1 MLPRWLMGNRDS
13 ARLNPKERYIRK
25 IDSLDRHLASFTP
38 RSDQQTVIEKIR
50 QLSEVLIYCDRHQ
63 PELLGYFLEKQIHH
77 RFFGLL
83 NQNMPTEVL
92 LQFLQT
98 LSIIVDSVKNEN
110 FMYYLLSNNYI
121 NKIIK
126 LRFDGTSDEVLA
138 YYVSFLKTLSLK
150 LTPDA
155 VPFFFNVKSHDFPL
169 YTSAIRY
176 FDHEDTMIRIAVK
189 SITLN
194 VYKSANEPMLQFIT
208 QNPSCRTYFNDLVR
222 SIRTKHDLVCS
233 LVKPPEL
240 TQRDHSLDATYS
252 QINQILEEHLETIA
266 YINDILGLGIS
277 VINLVLA
284 QSLLT
289 ELLYPVFWSN
299 LVSYR
304 VGKSDDSMRSQAHVS
319 LVFLN
324 HLVMTLKYPSV
335 INEVATLLFSEEYP
349 ATSALDSTEG
359 TAPAIDVTTYL
370 GTGSQDRLTMPFLCL
385 CFFLLRNK
393 AIGPSVLAQTTL
405 CPRRFTRTKD
415 ILHSLMGSADA
426 HTSDS
431 LSQSTSHGCEEEC
444 TCVFSH
450 QHPLYTGL
458 VDYLTA
464 GLTCRTITIDL
475 CAVVLLELI
484 RSADPLHVVCSQHT
498 SQLQATL
505 AHSHDVLNRYLARE
519 DSSLGAL
526 AKLLDGL
533 NMDTF
538 EQRMFNAILEASITF
553 PNPKQKGGVSENG
566 DWRTVPSENHELNQA
581 VHMGFFAAQLLR
593 GPAAVILDKNNKG
606 ISSVS
611 APLHDFYPR
620 LKEKQILVLD
630 KYPHIPVTVQIR
642 SSSREFTG
650 FVLSDEAYDL
660 VLVEPLADLPGQVSI
675 VVAASLADLRVERPL
690 QLRRSQTTTALLR
703 IARPT
708 SPTGGLAEPKVERT
722 LGHDLH
728 IQGEYCRPGFAHTG
742 SIRTHTLELTL
753 RLNDGETTLFMEK
766 RLRASRDAARK
777 RFVEVVRQCL
787 FLD

>member
-1 MLPRWLMGNRDS
+1 
-13 ARLNPKERYIRK
+13 
-25 IDSLDRHLASFTP
+25 
-38 RSDQQTVIEKIR
+38 
-50 QLSEVLIYCDRHQ
+50 
-63 PELLGYFLEKQIHH
+63 
-77 RFFGLL
+77 
-83 NQNMPTEVL
+83 MPTEVV

-98 LSIIVDSVKNEN
+98 LSIIVDSIKTEN

-126 LRFDGTSDEVLA
+126 LRFDGTGDEVLA

-155 VPFFFNVKSHDFPL
+155 IHFFFNVKSHDFPL

-208 QNPSCRTYFNDLVR
+208 QHPSCRTYFNDLVR
-222 SIRTKHDLVCS
+222 SIRTKHDLVCN

-240 TQRDHSLDATYS
+240 SQRAHSLDATYS

-289 ELLYPVFWSN
+289 ELLYPVFRSN
-299 LVSYR
+299 LVGYR
-304 VGKSDDSMRSQAHVS
+304 AGKSDDSAQGRAHVS
-319 LVFLN
+319 LVFLS

-335 INEVATLLFSEEYP
+335 INKVVTLLFIEEYP

-359 TAPAIDVTTYL
+359 TAPAIEVTTYL

-415 ILHSLMGSADA
+415 ILHSLKGSADA
-426 HTSDS
+426 HASDP
-431 LSQSTSHGCEEEC
+431 LPRSTSPGREAKCP
-444 TCVFSH
+444 CVFFH

-458 VDYLTA
+458 VDYLTG

-484 RSADPLHVVCSQHT
+484 WSTEPLHLVCSQHT

-505 AHSHDVLNRYLARE
+505 AHSHDTLNRYLAKE
-519 DSSLGAL
+519 ENNLSTL

-533 NMDTF
+533 NMETF

-553 PNPKQKGGVSENG
+553 PNPKQQNG
-566 DWRTVPSENHELNQA
+566 ASGNDDWRSIPTESRQLDQA
-581 VHMGFFAAQLLR
+581 VHMGFFATQLLR
-593 GPAAVILDKNNKG
+593 GPTAVTLVKNNKG
-606 ISSVS
+606 IPSVS
-611 APLHDFYPR
+611 MALQDLYPR
-620 LKEKQILVLD
+620 LKEKQVLVLD
-630 KYPHIPVTVQIR
+630 KHPHIPITVHIR
-642 SSSREFTG
+642 SPSREFTG
-650 FVLSDEAYDL
+650 FILSDEAYDL
-660 VLVEPLADLPGQVSI
+660 VLVEPSVDFPGQVSI
-675 VVAASLADLRVERPL
+675 VVTASLADLWVVRPL
-690 QLRRSQTTTALLR
+690 REPSQTTTTLSW
-703 IARPT
+703 ITRPS
-708 SPTGGLAEPKVERT
+708 SPTGGPTEPKIERVP
-722 LGHDLH
+722 GRYLH
-728 IQGEYCRPGFAHTG
+728 IQGQYCRPGFAHTG
-742 SIRTHTLELTL
+742 SIRTHTLDLTL
-753 RLNDGETTLFMEK
+753 YLNDDETATFMEK
-766 RLRASRDAARK
+766 RLHSSRDAARK
-777 RFVEVVRQCL
+777 RFVETVRQCL